1 MALPVRL
8 SALLTAAAALAMAS
22 LFWASDGAPPAAAP
36 PGIPEPP
43 AVDLRWSPPPA
54 PALDAAALRDRPP
67 FSAARRPPPPEGAGR
82 PLDAAPPPGLLFG
95 RYEVA
100 GVVKAG
106 GAPVALLRDTRG
118 GALIRLREGDAL
130 GDAVLTGV
138 SMGELTFRAGAA
150 TVTAQVETRGGE

>member
-1 MALPVRL
+1 MTLPARL
-8 SALLTAAAALAMAS
+8 SALLTAAAALAMAA
-22 LFWASDGAPPAAAP
+22 LFRVGHDAPPAAAP
-36 PGIPEPP
+36 PPDPAPP
-43 AVDLRWSPPPA
+43 AARLRWSPPPA
-54 PALDAAALRDRPP
+54 AALDAAALRARPP
-67 FSAARRPPPPEGAGR
+67 FSAARRPPPPQGAGR
-82 PLDAAPPPGLLFG
+82 PLAAAPPPGLLFG

-118 GALIRLREGDAL
+118 GALIRLRVGDPL
-130 GDAVLTGV
+130 GDAVLTAV